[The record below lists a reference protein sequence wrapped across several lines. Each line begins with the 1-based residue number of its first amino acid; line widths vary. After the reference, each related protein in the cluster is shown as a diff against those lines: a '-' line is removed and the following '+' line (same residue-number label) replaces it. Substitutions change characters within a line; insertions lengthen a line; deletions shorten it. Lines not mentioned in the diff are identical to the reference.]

1 MSEEKLICIEGIKLK
16 EIGITEEKELLSIL
30 RSIASTATRMDIIR
44 RIVRTC
50 HTAIVVGRMV
60 TRVLC
65 VQKRKG
71 LECVVLVFQDK
82 GSTASGSLSKK
93 VLRKE

>member
-1 MSEEKLICIEGIKLK
+1 MSEEKLICIEGIELK
-16 EIGITEEKELLSIL
+16 EIGITEKELLSIL

-50 HTAIVVGRMV
+50 HSAIVVGRMV
-60 TRVLC
+60 IRVLC
-65 VQKRKG
+65 VQKR
-71 LECVVLVFQDK
+71 K